1 MVDKTFA
8 SGAAE
13 VRALRSSPCVRIF
26 DRSLFPP
33 APGFLSLTFVP
44 GGSIKYCG
52 RACGGIGTALPFG
65 DIGR

>member
-1 MVDKTFA
+1 MVDKSFA

-52 RACGGIGTALPFG
+52 RA
-65 DIGR
+65 

>member
-1 MVDKTFA
+1 
-8 SGAAE
+8 
-13 VRALRSSPCVRIF
+13 VRIF